1 MFFEDIL
8 LERRLQE
15 FIARTLP
22 VIHLTTAQSIY
33 MSMFVLCERRDWNE
47 AFLKNVKFRIAKSA
61 LLICQL
67 IIDKI
72 TYPLGLFGGLTEPR
86 FYFMGL
92 VGGWA
97 RWRNILFQLLNLNLA
112 SNYVV

>member
-47 AFLKNVKFRIAKSA
+47 AFLKNVKFRKAKSA

-72 TYPLGLFGGLTEPR
+72 TYPLGLFGGLT
-86 FYFMGL
+86 
-92 VGGWA
+92 
-97 RWRNILFQLLNLNLA
+97 
-112 SNYVV
+112 